1 MSSLITSGR
10 QPVLDQ
16 PNYVIRRMTPHDLD
30 TVNRIDRDAFETYRR
45 QQGQITRS
53 LRLRTVDNM
62 LAALHRPFPGVVV
75 EWPPDQIAGYCF
87 THVWGSVG
95 WLGTLGVAPRRQGMG
110 LGRAVIAAG
119 LDLLREAGCH
129 TLALETMPE
138 SGKNL
143 ALYTRLGLDSRQL
156 TLLCKGTPRLAF
168 ETHFDIW
175 SDNDDTLRQVAGRL
189 VPGLDPTPAAAWLIE
204 EHAGH
209 TLVWREAGQPVAF
222 AVLRIAPRR
231 DGIVQS
237 YLTVEA
243 AACLPEVAAHWP
255 RYLSEIQAFARR
267 QARLGVVLPVNARQT
282 GFLRATLD
290 AGLQIVH
297 SRVRM
302 AVGVELGA
310 PDDVLMLTLAM

>member
-1 MSSLITSGR
+1 M
-10 QPVLDQ
+10 LDQ
-16 PNYVIRRMTPHDLD
+16 PHDPPDYVIRPMTPHDLD
-30 TVNRIDRDAFETYRR
+30 AVNRIDRDAFETYRR
-45 QQGQITRS
+45 QQGQSTRT

-62 LAALHRPFPGVVV
+62 LAALNRPFPGVVI

-87 THVWGSVG
+87 THIWGSLG
-95 WLGTLGVAPRRQGMG
+95 WLGTLGVAPRRQGLG

-119 LDLLREAGCH
+119 LDLLRAAGCQM
-129 TLALETMPE
+129 LALETMPE

-156 TLLCKGTPRLAF
+156 TLLCKGTPRFAF
-168 ETHFDIW
+168 ETHFDLW
-175 SDNDDTLRQVAGRL
+175 SANDNALRAVAERL
-189 VPGLDPTPAAAWLIE
+189 LPGLDPTPAAAWLGGE
-204 EHAGH
+204 RAGQ

-222 AVLRIAPRR
+222 AVLRGAPRR
-231 DGIVQS
+231 EGIAQS
-237 YLTVEA
+237 FLTVEA
-243 AACLPEVAAHWP
+243 AACVPEVAADWP

-282 GFLRATLD
+282 GLLRATLD

-302 AVGVELGA
+302 VAGVELGA